1 VHLKQKGKPSPHTHL
16 FQSCYEQNKS
26 GWLKKR
32 ISHMCGS
39 ARKNWIISMLSSE
52 ALVCRLP
59 FWVAS
64 ISASSLSQMVCL
76 LFVSNCHTYNFVVC
90 CAGRDAPC
98 NPFFIWVYWINVSLG
113 AVFGVMAIL
122 IALLTNVFGQG
133 LALRGPLG
141 SMV

>member
-1 VHLKQKGKPSPHTHL
+1 MLRAEQERLAQETNIAYVRIRQEELDYFNAFFGGFGVQAAILGGFNFCVIS
-16 FQSCYEQNKS
+16 QSNGMS
-26 GWLKKR
+26 VVV
-32 ISHMCGS
+32 
-39 ARKNWIISMLSSE
+39 SS
-52 ALVCRLP
+52 
-59 FWVAS
+59 
-64 ISASSLSQMVCL
+64 
-76 LFVSNCHTYNFVVC
+76 CHTYNFVVC